1 VTRVLVV
8 EDDGRLRASLLLQ
21 LREAGYAPTAV
32 ASAEEA
38 AAALE
43 RDGRPDLLLVDV
55 RLPGASGVDLVR
67 RLAAEERLPPTVVV
81 SGEASIGETVEALRL
96 GVHDFLEK
104 PFGRER
110 LLRSIENALEH
121 ASLRREVASLR
132 RELSGERRLLGDS
145 PSMARLRERIG
156 RAAPSEARVLVRGES
171 GTGKELVAEAIHHGS
186 PRRDGPFVR
195 LNCAALPASLIE
207 DELFGHVAGA
217 FTDARADKRGLF
229 EESDGGTLFLDEIGD
244 MDPALQG
251 RLLRVLE
258 DGEVRRLGETK
269 PRRVDVRVIAAT
281 HRDLEAAVAG
291 GSFREDLYFRL
302 AHLPIE
308 VPPLRERPGD
318 VALLFDHFL
327 DRAARRNRRRRP
339 QVDPRLPPLLAAY
352 PWPGNVREL
361 EHLCE
366 RLIVF
371 GGDPLVPD
379 DLPAAVAEGR
389 APGAVGGAD
398 AGLATGVRRLDL
410 TLRDFR
416 DACEREYVEAVLRR
430 TGWNLAEAA
439 RRLGIGRTYLHEKV
453 RRLGLRR
460 PRPPGAD
467 PRDDA
472 PAL

>member
-1 VTRVLVV
+1 MTRLLVV

-21 LREAGYAPTAV
+21 LREAGYAPSAA

-38 AAALE
+38 LAALD

-55 RLPGASGVDLVR
+55 RLPGESGVDLVR
-67 RLAAEERLPPTVVV
+67 RLAEAGRLPPTVVV

-121 ASLRREVASLR
+121 ASLRREVATLR
-132 RELSGERRLLGDS
+132 QELSAERRLLGDS
-145 PSMARLRERIG
+145 PPMARLRERIA

-171 GTGKELVAEAIHHGS
+171 GSGKELVAEAIHQGS

-195 LNCAALPASLIE
+195 LNCAALPATLIE

-229 EESDGGTLFLDEIGD
+229 EEADGGTLFLDEIGD
-244 MDPALQG
+244 MEPALQA

-258 DGEVRRLGETK
+258 DGAVRRLGETR

-281 HRDLEAAVAG
+281 HRDLERAVAE
-291 GSFREDLYFRL
+291 GSFREDLYYRL
-302 AHLPIE
+302 AHLPID

-318 VALLFDHFL
+318 VELLFAHFL
-327 DRAARRNRRRRP
+327 DRAARRDRQRRRG
-339 QVDPRLPPLLAAY
+339 VDPRVPPLLAAY

-361 EHLCE
+361 EHVCE
-366 RLIVF
+366 RLVVF
-371 GGDPLVPD
+371 GGDPIVPD
-379 DLPAAVAEGR
+379 DLPAPVLEGR
-389 APGAVGGAD
+389 PAIGMDG
-398 AGLATGVRRLDL
+398 AGLAVVDLGARRLDL
-410 TLRDFR
+410 PLREFR
-416 DACEREYVEAVLRR
+416 EACEREYVEAVLRR
-430 TGWNLAEAA
+430 AGWNLAEAA

-460 PRPPGAD
+460 PGAS
-467 PRDDA
+467 P
-472 PAL
+472 